1 MAAFIIACLFVFG
14 LYSKLAAK
22 KVEVPAPMLTP
33 APPVSKPQS
42 SRPGKPS
49 PTAPAAEV
57 SVRNAF
63 RYVPG
68 ESNQRQVIQS
78 FVLNGVEVRP
88 GDAVFVTDMLRSSE
102 FSIAVERN
110 EKEIVSGLLS
120 RTVIEERTR

>member
-1 MAAFIIACLFVFG
+1 
-14 LYSKLAAK
+14 
-22 KVEVPAPMLTP
+22 
-33 APPVSKPQS
+33 
-42 SRPGKPS
+42 
-49 PTAPAAEV
+49 
-57 SVRNAF
+57 VRNAF

-120 RTVIEERTR
+120 RMVIEERTR